1 MVDMDN
7 TIVIIDE
14 TGNDKEMEIILTFDN
29 EETNRSY
36 VLVSD
41 PNDEEGEVFAFAYDE
56 EGNLE
61 SVEDETEF
69 SLCQE
74 VLGAFLSEEE

>member
-14 TGNDKEMEIILTFDN
+14 NGNDKEMEIILTFDN